1 MFRVLGFL
9 LTILITNAF
18 AKCWKLSAVLRN
30 TYFLPR
36 LRLFLKKI
44 WSNKFFL
51 PVLNKN
57 YNSFNFNFCKTVRDR
72 FPCVWKPA
80 PRSSMGCKFYGR
92 FFFSSRK
99 ILSVVCRLVDH
110 SIGLFIIFRKIS
122 RPVYEREN
130 VTPVQNFRIKGH
142 FCHRLKKKD
151 TSVHKMTLLS
161 HWSFVSSKITIWTLK
176 GQLKRYGINRLV
188 PSQKKK
194 LNNYLIYFSSF
205 FDNFSVVWREKPVC
219 DGTNRFVESK

>member
-1 MFRVLGFL
+1 M
-9 LTILITNAF
+9 
-18 AKCWKLSAVLRN
+18 LSVENLVQ
-30 TYFLPR
+30 YFEIHT
-36 LRLFLKKI
+36 FCHVCDCFWKKI
-44 WSNKFFL
+44 WYNKFFL
-51 PVLNKN
+51 PELNKN

-176 GQLKRYGINRLV
+176 GQFCQCQKYQRTVLSQHTVVFTETLNAFSDYSRMQMMSKFINQYIIKTRSLTA
-188 PSQKKK
+188 Q
-194 LNNYLIYFSSF
+194 
-205 FDNFSVVWREKPVC
+205 
-219 DGTNRFVESK
+219 T

>member
-1 MFRVLGFL
+1 MFRVLSFL

-110 SIGLFIIFRKIS
+110 YIGLFISFLKIS
-122 RPVYEREN
+122 RPVYE
-130 VTPVQNFRIKGH
+130 TSQNLSF
-142 FCHRLKKKD
+142 
-151 TSVHKMTLLS
+151 SVKANC
-161 HWSFVSSKITIWTLK
+161 WAF
-176 GQLKRYGINRLV
+176 
-188 PSQKKK
+188 
-194 LNNYLIYFSSF
+194 FSSTYRVF
-205 FDNFSVVWREKPVC
+205 L
-219 DGTNRFVESK
+219 TNPAPSLDEIAYYIKRGNEGGP